1 MIGSAVARTQDDEHV
16 FYSWSA
22 QGLIDPLLVAGGEGC
37 WFWDHDGNRYL
48 DFASQLMNLN
58 LGHQHPRVVEAIRD
72 QAASLCTIGPQFANG
87 ARSELARLIAE
98 RAPGDLDKVFFTN
111 GGAEANE
118 NAIRMARLHT
128 GRHKVL
134 SHYRSYHGATN
145 GAITATG
152 DPRRWPSEPGMP
164 GIVHFFGPYT
174 YRSAFHAADDAQEC
188 ERALRHLSDV
198 LALEGPSTV
207 AAVLIESIV
216 GTNGVLVP
224 PDGYLAGVRE
234 LCDRHGIVLICDEVM
249 VGFGRVGEWFAVD
262 HWEVTP
268 DLITFAKGVNSGYVP
283 LGGVAISRRIAETF
297 HERPYPGGLTYSGH
311 PLACASA
318 VASIK
323 VFEEEGTLAHVRRL
337 GDEVV
342 GPLLRDI
349 AERHPVVGEVRGL
362 GLFWAVELVRNRSTR
377 EMLVPFNASGA
388 AAAPM
393 AQLLGE
399 CKRRGMWPFVHFN
412 RIQLAPPLV
421 IGDAELKEGI
431 AVLDEV
437 LAIADA
443 HVEG

>member
-1 MIGSAVARTQDDEHV
+1 
-16 FYSWSA
+16 
-22 QGLIDPLLVAGGEGC
+22 
-37 WFWDHDGNRYL
+37 
-48 DFASQLMNLN
+48 
-58 LGHQHPRVVEAIRD
+58 
-72 QAASLCTIGPQFANG
+72 
-87 ARSELARLIAE
+87 
-98 RAPGDLDKVFFTN
+98 
-111 GGAEANE
+111 
-118 NAIRMARLHT
+118 
-128 GRHKVL
+128 
-134 SHYRSYHGATN
+134 
-145 GAITATG
+145 
-152 DPRRWPSEPGMP
+152 
-164 GIVHFFGPYT
+164 
-174 YRSAFHAADDAQEC
+174 
-188 ERALRHLSDV
+188 
-198 LALEGPSTV
+198 
-207 AAVLIESIV
+207 
-216 GTNGVLVP
+216 
-224 PDGYLAGVRE
+224 
-234 LCDRHGIVLICDEVM
+234 
-249 VGFGRVGEWFAVD
+249 
-262 HWEVTP
+262 
-268 DLITFAKGVNSGYVP
+268 
-283 LGGVAISRRIAETF
+283 VAISRRIAETF